1 MSLQARLKSDRRF
14 YWEVILLACMY
25 GAYAVVNICRATVI
39 IASPAMLDDPTL
51 DLDKTTW
58 GAILGW
64 GTAGTIIG
72 KLATGIMADRFGG
85 RRVFLFSLGFCM
97 LATGMF
103 GMMSKAFFFSI
114 AFFLAMFAKSGAWPS
129 MANLVGIWFPKHWRG
144 RAWGIISSSSMSSW
158 IFASLALGS
167 LLLVMSWR
175 WVIASSAIMTG
186 AFAILLYFYLKQS
199 PADVGLAPIPSVD
212 GDDDSDT
219 PQQPHHLDNATP
231 GEALLNFLQSPR
243 FWLICL
249 SIMCLNILMVFQ
261 SFMPLYLKE
270 TFNLSPGMAGIASAA
285 FPIGSMFSVLVGG
298 FIFDNLTKK
307 RRIFVLGSMMVLA
320 TACIVV
326 LLSLPKPET
335 PGNGA
340 LWIALS
346 AIMLFGLMFTPCYII
361 PMSVFSVDFGG
372 KHCGFLVCLIDV
384 AGYLASM
391 TFEFMGGAV
400 ADRVDGWQQFLNI
413 ILNVS
418 IAGTITLTLFLILDH
433 RSLRVTKSDGTTDKH
448 R

>member
-1 MSLQARLKSDRRF
+1 MNFTARLKNDPRF

-51 DLDKTTW
+51 ELDKTAW

-72 KLATGIMADRFGG
+72 KLATGIMADRLGG
-85 RRVFLFSLGFCM
+85 RKVFLFSLGLCM

-103 GMMSKAFFFSI
+103 GFMSKAFFFSV
-114 AFFLAMFAKSGAWPS
+114 AFFVAMFAKAGAWPS
-129 MANLVGIWFPKHWRG
+129 MANLTGVWFQKSWRG

-175 WVIASSAIMTG
+175 WVIASSAVMTG
-186 AFAILLYFYLKQS
+186 AFAILLYFYLRQY
-199 PADVGLAPIPSVD
+199 PTDVGLEAIPSVD
-212 GDDDSDT
+212 GDDDSNH
-219 PQQPHHLDNATP
+219 PQQPHHLDNATA
-231 GEALLNFLQSPR
+231 GEALLNFLLCPR

-249 SIMCLNILMVFQ
+249 SIMSMNILMVFQ

-270 TFNLSPGMAGIASAA
+270 TFDLSSGMAGISSSV

-307 RRIFVLGSMMVLA
+307 KRIYVLGGMMVLA
-320 TACIVV
+320 TTSILILY
-326 LLSLPKPET
+326 LLNSPEM
-335 PGNGA
+335 PGNGT
-340 LWIALS
+340 LWVALS
-346 AIMLFGLMFTPCYII
+346 AIMMFGLMITPCYLI
-361 PMSVFSVDFGG
+361 PMNVFSVDFGG

-391 TFEFMGGAV
+391 AFEFLGGEI
-400 ADRVDGWQQFLNI
+400 ADRVNGWQQFLNVMLNFSI
-413 ILNVS
+413 I
-418 IAGTITLTLFLILDH
+418 GTITLTLFLTMDH
-433 RSLRVTKSDGTTDKH
+433 RSLRKPG
-448 R
+448 

>member
-1 MSLQARLKSDRRF
+1 MNFTARLKNDPRF

-51 DLDKTTW
+51 ELDKTAW

-72 KLATGIMADRFGG
+72 KLATGIMADRLGG
-85 RRVFLFSLGFCM
+85 RKVFLFSLGLCM

-103 GMMSKAFFFSI
+103 GFMSKAFFFSV
-114 AFFLAMFAKSGAWPS
+114 AFFVAMFAKAGAWPS
-129 MANLVGIWFPKHWRG
+129 MANLTGVWFQKSWRG

-175 WVIASSAIMTG
+175 WVIASSAVMTG
-186 AFAILLYFYLKQS
+186 AFAILLYFYLRQY
-199 PADVGLAPIPSVD
+199 PTDVGLEAIPSVD
-212 GDDDSDT
+212 GDDDSNH
-219 PQQPHHLDNATP
+219 PQQPHHLDNATA
-231 GEALLNFLQSPR
+231 GEALLNFLLCPR

-249 SIMCLNILMVFQ
+249 SIMSMNILMVFQ

-270 TFNLSPGMAGIASAA
+270 TFDLSSGMAGISSSV

-307 RRIFVLGSMMVLA
+307 KRIYVLGGMMVLA
-320 TACIVV
+320 TASILILY
-326 LLSLPKPET
+326 LLNSPEM
-335 PGNGA
+335 PGNGT
-340 LWIALS
+340 LWVALS
-346 AIMLFGLMFTPCYII
+346 AIMMFGLMITPCYLI
-361 PMSVFSVDFGG
+361 PMNVFSVDFGG

-391 TFEFMGGAV
+391 AFEFLGGEI
-400 ADRVDGWQQFLNI
+400 ADRVNGWQQFLNVMLNFSI
-413 ILNVS
+413 I
-418 IAGTITLTLFLILDH
+418 GTITLTLFLTMDH
-433 RSLRVTKSDGTTDKH
+433 RSLRKTG
-448 R
+448 

>member
-1 MSLQARLKSDRRF
+1 MNFTARLKNDPRF

-51 DLDKTTW
+51 ELDKTAW

-72 KLATGIMADRFGG
+72 KLATGIMADRLGG
-85 RRVFLFSLGFCM
+85 RKVFLFSLGLCM

-103 GMMSKAFFFSI
+103 GFMSKAFFFSV
-114 AFFLAMFAKSGAWPS
+114 AFFVAMFAKAGAWPS
-129 MANLVGIWFPKHWRG
+129 MANLTGVWFQKSWRG

-175 WVIASSAIMTG
+175 WVIASSAVMTG
-186 AFAILLYFYLKQS
+186 AFAILLYFYLRQY
-199 PADVGLAPIPSVD
+199 PTDVGLEAIPSVD
-212 GDDDSDT
+212 GDDDSNH
-219 PQQPHHLDNATP
+219 PQQPHHLDNATA
-231 GEALLNFLQSPR
+231 GEALLNFLLCPR

-249 SIMCLNILMVFQ
+249 SIMSMNILMVFQ

-270 TFNLSPGMAGIASAA
+270 TFDLSSGMAGISSSV

-307 RRIFVLGSMMVLA
+307 KRIYVLGGMMVLA
-320 TACIVV
+320 TASILILY
-326 LLSLPKPET
+326 LLNSPEM
-335 PGNGA
+335 PGNGT
-340 LWIALS
+340 LWVALS
-346 AIMLFGLMFTPCYII
+346 AIMMFGLMITPCYLI
-361 PMSVFSVDFGG
+361 PMNVFSVDFGG

-391 TFEFMGGAV
+391 AFEFLGGEI
-400 ADRVDGWQQFLNI
+400 ADRVNGWQQFLNVMLNFSI
-413 ILNVS
+413 I
-418 IAGTITLTLFLILDH
+418 GTITLTLFLTMDH
-433 RSLRVTKSDGTTDKH
+433 RSLRKPG
-448 R
+448 

>member
-1 MSLQARLKSDRRF
+1 VTDFSKLFIMNFTARLKNDPRF

-51 DLDKTTW
+51 ELDKTAW

-72 KLATGIMADRFGG
+72 KLATGIMADRLGG
-85 RRVFLFSLGFCM
+85 RKVFLFSLGLCM

-103 GMMSKAFFFSI
+103 GFMSKAFFFSV
-114 AFFLAMFAKSGAWPS
+114 AFFVAMFAKAGAWPS
-129 MANLVGIWFPKHWRG
+129 MANLTGVWFQKSWRG

-175 WVIASSAIMTG
+175 WVIASSAVMTG
-186 AFAILLYFYLKQS
+186 AFAILLYFYLRQY
-199 PADVGLAPIPSVD
+199 PTDVGLEAIPSVD
-212 GDDDSDT
+212 GDDDSNH
-219 PQQPHHLDNATP
+219 PQQPHHLDNATA
-231 GEALLNFLQSPR
+231 GEALLNFLLCPR

-249 SIMCLNILMVFQ
+249 SIMSMNILMVFQ

-270 TFNLSPGMAGIASAA
+270 TFDLSSGMAGISSSV

-307 RRIFVLGSMMVLA
+307 KRIYVLGGMMVLA
-320 TACIVV
+320 TASILILY
-326 LLSLPKPET
+326 LLNSPEI
-335 PGNGA
+335 PGNGT
-340 LWIALS
+340 LWVALS
-346 AIMLFGLMFTPCYII
+346 AIMMFGLMITPCYLI
-361 PMSVFSVDFGG
+361 PMNVFSVDFGG

-391 TFEFMGGAV
+391 AFEFLGGEI
-400 ADRVDGWQQFLNI
+400 ADRVNGWQQFLNVMLNFSI
-413 ILNVS
+413 I
-418 IAGTITLTLFLILDH
+418 GTITLTLFLTMDH
-433 RSLRVTKSDGTTDKH
+433 RSLRKPG
-448 R
+448 

>member
-1 MSLQARLKSDRRF
+1 
-14 YWEVILLACMY
+14 MY

-51 DLDKTTW
+51 ELDKTAW

-72 KLATGIMADRFGG
+72 KLATGIMADRLGG
-85 RRVFLFSLGFCM
+85 RKVFLFSLGLCM

-103 GMMSKAFFFSI
+103 GFMSKAFFFSV
-114 AFFLAMFAKSGAWPS
+114 AFFVAMFAKAGAWPS
-129 MANLVGIWFPKHWRG
+129 MANLTGVWFQKSWRG

-175 WVIASSAIMTG
+175 WVIASSAVMTG
-186 AFAILLYFYLKQS
+186 AFAILLYFYLRQS
-199 PADVGLAPIPSVD
+199 PTDVGLETIPSVD
-212 GDDDSDT
+212 GDDDSNH
-219 PQQPHHLDNATP
+219 PHQPHHLGNATA
-231 GEALLNFLQSPR
+231 GEALLNFLQCPR

-249 SIMCLNILMVFQ
+249 SIMSMNILMVFQ

-270 TFNLSPGMAGIASAA
+270 TFDLSSGMAGISSSV

-307 RRIFVLGSMMVLA
+307 KRIYVLGGMMVLA
-320 TACIVV
+320 TVSILILY
-326 LLSLPKPET
+326 LLNNPEM
-335 PGNGA
+335 PGNGT
-340 LWIALS
+340 LWVALS
-346 AIMLFGLMFTPCYII
+346 AIMMFGLMITPCYLI
-361 PMSVFSVDFGG
+361 PMNVFSVDFGG

-391 TFEFMGGAV
+391 AFEFLGGEI
-400 ADRVDGWQQFLNI
+400 ADRVNGWQQFLNVM
-413 ILNVS
+413 LNVS
-418 IAGTITLTLFLILDH
+418 IIGTITLTLFLFMDH
-433 RSLRVTKSDGTTDKH
+433 RSLRKPG
-448 R
+448 